1 MAINVA
7 VVRLEIKD
15 EGEKRGRGDNM
26 YTDRRAL
33 PILLL
38 LLLLFHNVRLY
49 SVAHIYIYVNEF
61 RHICV
66 SRFINIYMNVGNA
79 IMSCI
84 MKRREH

>member
-38 LLLLFHNVRLY
+38 LLLPFHNVRLY
-49 SVAHIYIYVNEF
+49 SVAHIYIYILMNLD
-61 RHICV
+61 
-66 SRFINIYMNVGNA
+66 IYVFLDSL
-79 IMSCI
+79 ISI
-84 MKRREH
+84 